1 MCVAAPSRNAFEM
14 CSRLLTRDPEKR
26 LGSGSFEEVMSHPWF
41 RDIDW
46 DKLYRKEL
54 PVPYMPEVKDKLDTS
69 MFSAEFTNL
78 PIVSPSSYN
87 RPCTE
92 EIAFPVGEVT
102 RRDG

>member
-1 MCVAAPSRNAFEM
+1 M
-14 CSRLLTRDPEKR
+14 LQKDPKQR
-26 LGSGSFEEVMSHPWF
+26 LGGDKSDAAAVKSHPF
-41 RDIDW
+41 FKSIDW

-69 MFSAEFTNL
+69 MFSAEFTNM